1 MTADAERCPR
11 CQQQIR
17 AGATFCPACGAP
29 LPNRAARRTRAADVL
44 GDGNAGAGHGA
55 RPAHAPGIPGT
66 IPVVERPP
74 AGQPAGTA
82 LKGTAHA
89 GAYTDSLYTD
99 SPHAGTGPG
108 STGGFTAVEAAPGGG
123 TGMAVNLQLVPAAAG
138 KRLGAAVIDWLPG
151 VAVLVVACAIGF
163 AGITRT
169 RSGGFIIYDTSS
181 LVLFGSIGLG
191 LTLAYLF
198 VVLGLEARSGKT
210 PGNLL
215 MGIRS
220 ADHDGYAP
228 GAGAVF
234 LRGLITGAGVL
245 LALLAA
251 VLVVVFKWFD
261 AALFILGPLLLVGAA
276 WAIVVVVSCQWD
288 RNGGLR
294 GWNDAAARTL
304 VFDVKAGRD
313 PITTGGIQ
321 GPYSFA
327 PLDLPPVQQVLSPV
341 AGAKQAQAPAP
352 APQHQVQFT
361 QNQPQG
367 PLMQGPVT
375 QAPAAPAAFAP
386 VPATPAPQVPAPLAP
401 MPSQTMP
408 YTSPA
413 SFAPPA
419 SDAPVPAA
427 PAARG
432 TDPGFAPAGATGTD
446 PSQGHRVAAQ
456 HVDDDVERTQVRP
469 GAGGPAPVAV
479 LRIRLDD
486 GRDFQLDHS
495 VLVGRNPVGQAG
507 EQHAQ
512 LLAVDDPGRSISK
525 THLHLLT
532 DGAGIW
538 VTDRQSTNGSA
549 VTTPDGLRTP
559 LVPGVPTFVTPGSS
573 VHFGDR
579 TFYLGQA

>member
-1 MTADAERCPR
+1 
-11 CQQQIR
+11 
-17 AGATFCPACGAP
+17 
-29 LPNRAARRTRAADVL
+29 
-44 GDGNAGAGHGA
+44 
-55 RPAHAPGIPGT
+55 
-66 IPVVERPP
+66 
-74 AGQPAGTA
+74 
-82 LKGTAHA
+82 
-89 GAYTDSLYTD
+89 
-99 SPHAGTGPG
+99 
-108 STGGFTAVEAAPGGG
+108 
-123 TGMAVNLQLVPAAAG
+123 MAVNLELVPATAG

-151 VAVLVVACAIGF
+151 VAVLVVAFAIGF

-169 RSGGFIIYDTSS
+169 RSGGFIVYDTSS
-181 LVLFGSIGLG
+181 LVLFGGIGLG

-198 VVLGLEARSGKT
+198 VVLGLEARTGKT
-210 PGNLL
+210 PGNLA

-220 ADHDGYAP
+220 ADQDGYAP

-234 LRGLITGAGVL
+234 LRGLITGAGIL
-245 LALLAA
+245 LFLLAA

-276 WAIVVVVSCQWD
+276 WAVLVVVSNRWD
-288 RNGGLR
+288 KNGGLR
-294 GWNDAAARTL
+294 GWNDTAAKTL
-304 VFDVKAGRD
+304 VFDVNAGRD

-327 PLDLPPVQQVLSPV
+327 PMDLPPVQQVLSPV
-341 AGAKQAQAPAP
+341 AGAKPRHPAATEASPSPAAQPPASYAAAPVAPAPQVNGPQASSPQAPAP
-352 APQHQVQFT
+352 S
-361 QNQPQG
+361 
-367 PLMQGPVT
+367 
-375 QAPAAPAAFAP
+375 
-386 VPATPAPQVPAPLAP
+386 AT

-419 SDAPVPAA
+419 VDSQGVP
-427 PAARG
+427 P
-432 TDPGFAPAGATGTD
+432 
-446 PSQGHRVAAQ
+446 GHRVPSQ

-469 GAGGPAPVAV
+469 GAGGPAQVAV

-486 GRDFQLDHS
+486 GRDFQLDRS
-495 VLVGRNPVGQAG
+495 VLVGRNPVGQTG

>member
-1 MTADAERCPR
+1 
-11 CQQQIR
+11 
-17 AGATFCPACGAP
+17 
-29 LPNRAARRTRAADVL
+29 
-44 GDGNAGAGHGA
+44 
-55 RPAHAPGIPGT
+55 
-66 IPVVERPP
+66 
-74 AGQPAGTA
+74 
-82 LKGTAHA
+82 
-89 GAYTDSLYTD
+89 
-99 SPHAGTGPG
+99 
-108 STGGFTAVEAAPGGG
+108 
-123 TGMAVNLQLVPAAAG
+123 MAVNLQLVPAAAG

-151 VAVLVVACAIGF
+151 LAVLVVTFAIGF

-169 RSGGFIIYDTSS
+169 RSGGFIVYDTSS
-181 LVLFGSIGLG
+181 LVLFGGIGLG

-220 ADHDGYAP
+220 ADQDGYAP
-228 GAGAVF
+228 GAGSVF
-234 LRGLITGAGVL
+234 LRGLITGAGVQ

-261 AALFILGPLLLVGAA
+261 AALFILGPLLLLGAA
-276 WAIVVVVSCQWD
+276 WAVLVVVSCRWD
-288 RNGGLR
+288 KNGGLR
-294 GWNDAAARTL
+294 GWNDTAAKTL
-304 VFDVKAGRD
+304 MFDVKAGRD

-341 AGAKQAQAPAP
+341 AGANAQQASGPRAAAPQTSAPQAPTSPAPVPQAPAP
-352 APQHQVQFT
+352 F
-361 QNQPQG
+361 
-367 PLMQGPVT
+367 
-375 QAPAAPAAFAP
+375 APAAFAP
-386 VPATPAPQVPAPLAP
+386 APSAPVPQPTSPQSSAPQAPTPSAT

-408 YTSPA
+408 YTSPD
-413 SFAPPA
+413 SFAPP
-419 SDAPVPAA
+419 PTGA
-427 PAARG
+427 PAAG
-432 TDPGFAPAGATGTD
+432 AQGSPLAFAQDSGQGFAPAGAA
-446 PSQGHRVAAQ
+446 PGHQLPAQ
-456 HVDDDVERTQVRP
+456 HADDDVERTQVRP
-469 GAGGPAPVAV
+469 GGPAPVAV

-486 GRDFQLDHS
+486 GRDFQLDRS

-512 LLAVDDPGRSISK
+512 LLAVDDQGRSISK

-549 VTTPDGLRTP
+549 VTTPDGRRTP

>member
-1 MTADAERCPR
+1 
-11 CQQQIR
+11 
-17 AGATFCPACGAP
+17 
-29 LPNRAARRTRAADVL
+29 
-44 GDGNAGAGHGA
+44 
-55 RPAHAPGIPGT
+55 
-66 IPVVERPP
+66 
-74 AGQPAGTA
+74 
-82 LKGTAHA
+82 
-89 GAYTDSLYTD
+89 
-99 SPHAGTGPG
+99 
-108 STGGFTAVEAAPGGG
+108 
-123 TGMAVNLQLVPAAAG
+123 MAVNLQLVPAAAG

-151 VAVLVVACAIGF
+151 VAVLVVTFAIGF
-163 AGITRT
+163 AGVTRT
-169 RSGGFIIYDTSS
+169 RSGGFIVYDTSS
-181 LVLFGSIGLG
+181 LVLFGGIGLG

-198 VVLGLEARSGKT
+198 VVLGLESRTGKT

-220 ADHDGYAP
+220 ADQDGYAP

-234 LRGLITGAGVL
+234 LRGLITGAGIL
-245 LALLAA
+245 LAVLAA

-276 WAIVVVVSCQWD
+276 WAVLVVVSNRWD
-288 RNGGLR
+288 KNGGLR
-294 GWNDAAARTL
+294 GWNDSAAKTL

-341 AGAKQAQAPAP
+341 AGANAPHAAGPETAQPQAPLPQAPAP
-352 APQHQVQFT
+352 DNPAPY
-361 QNQPQG
+361 NPA
-367 PLMQGPVT
+367 PVAPVAQAKAP
-375 QAPAAPAAFAP
+375 QAPAPQFQP
-386 VPATPAPQVPAPLAP
+386 PQVPAPSAT

-408 YTSPA
+408 YTSPS

-419 SDAPVPAA
+419 ASAQ
-427 PAARG
+427 G
-432 TDPGFAPAGATGTD
+432 APAGLAPGSAQG
-446 PSQGHRVAAQ
+446 PAGGHRMPPP

-469 GAGGPAPVAV
+469 GTGGPAPVAV

-486 GRDFQLDHS
+486 GRDFQLDRN

-507 EQHAQ
+507 EQRAQ

>member
-1 MTADAERCPR
+1 
-11 CQQQIR
+11 
-17 AGATFCPACGAP
+17 
-29 LPNRAARRTRAADVL
+29 
-44 GDGNAGAGHGA
+44 
-55 RPAHAPGIPGT
+55 
-66 IPVVERPP
+66 
-74 AGQPAGTA
+74 
-82 LKGTAHA
+82 
-89 GAYTDSLYTD
+89 
-99 SPHAGTGPG
+99 
-108 STGGFTAVEAAPGGG
+108 
-123 TGMAVNLQLVPAAAG
+123 MAVNLQLVPAAAG

-151 VAVLVVACAIGF
+151 VAVLVVTFAIGF

-169 RSGGFIIYDTSS
+169 RSGGFIVYDTSS
-181 LVLFGSIGLG
+181 LVLFGGIGLG

-210 PGNLL
+210 PGNLA

-220 ADHDGYAP
+220 ADQDGYAP

-234 LRGLITGAGVL
+234 LRGLITGAGIL

-251 VLVVVFKWFD
+251 VLIVVFKWFD

-276 WAIVVVVSCQWD
+276 WAVLVVVSNRWD

-294 GWNDAAARTL
+294 GWNDTAAKTL

-341 AGAKQAQAPAP
+341 AGAK
-352 APQHQVQFT
+352 APQ
-361 QNQPQG
+361 
-367 PLMQGPVT
+367 
-375 QAPAAPAAFAP
+375 
-386 VPATPAPQVPAPLAP
+386 TPAPQPPATRTAAPPVPAPSAA
-401 MPSQTMP
+401 MPSQPMP

-413 SFAPPA
+413 SFAPPG
-419 SDAPVPAA
+419 SNSPGVP
-427 PAARG
+427 
-432 TDPGFAPAGATGTD
+432 T
-446 PSQGHRVAAQ
+446 GHRVPPPY
-456 HVDDDVERTQVRP
+456 VDDDVERTQVRP
-469 GAGGPAPVAV
+469 GAVGPAPVAV

-486 GRDFQLDHS
+486 GRDFQLDRS
-495 VLVGRNPVGQAG
+495 VLVGRNPMGQTG

-532 DGAGIW
+532 DGTGIW

>member
-1 MTADAERCPR
+1 
-11 CQQQIR
+11 
-17 AGATFCPACGAP
+17 
-29 LPNRAARRTRAADVL
+29 
-44 GDGNAGAGHGA
+44 
-55 RPAHAPGIPGT
+55 
-66 IPVVERPP
+66 
-74 AGQPAGTA
+74 
-82 LKGTAHA
+82 
-89 GAYTDSLYTD
+89 
-99 SPHAGTGPG
+99 
-108 STGGFTAVEAAPGGG
+108 
-123 TGMAVNLQLVPAAAG
+123 MAVNLQLVPATAG
-138 KRLGAAVIDWLPG
+138 KRLGAAVIDWLPAL
-151 VAVLVVACAIGF
+151 AVLVVTFAIGF

-169 RSGGFIIYDTSS
+169 RSGGFIVYDTSS
-181 LVLFGSIGLG
+181 LVLFGGIGLG
-191 LTLAYLF
+191 VTLVYLF
-198 VVLGLEARSGKT
+198 VLLGLEARTGKT

-220 ADHDGYAP
+220 ADKDGYAP
-228 GAGAVF
+228 GAGGVF

-245 LALLAA
+245 LAVVAA
-251 VLVVVFKWFD
+251 VLVVVFRWFD
-261 AALFILGPLLLVGAA
+261 AALFILGPLLLLGAV
-276 WAIVVVVSCQWD
+276 WAVLVVVSNRWD
-288 RNGGLR
+288 KDGGLR
-294 GWNDAAARTL
+294 GWHDAAARTL

-327 PLDLPPVQQVLSPV
+327 PLDLPPVQPVVSPV
-341 AGAKQAQAPAP
+341 AGASQAPAP
-352 APQHQVQFT
+352 
-361 QNQPQG
+361 
-367 PLMQGPVT
+367 
-375 QAPAAPAAFAP
+375 QAPAPQA
-386 VPATPAPQVPAPLAP
+386 PAPQPVSRHVPAPSAT

-413 SFAPPA
+413 SFAPAGPA
-419 SDAPVPAA
+419 GPAGPAA
-427 PAARG
+427 GFPA
-432 TDPGFAPAGATGTD
+432 PQLPAP
-446 PSQGHRVAAQ
+446 GHRPQQ

-469 GAGGPAPVAV
+469 GSGGPAPVAV

-486 GRDFQLDHS
+486 GRDFQLDRS

-549 VTTPDGLRTP
+549 VTTPDGLRTT

>member
-1 MTADAERCPR
+1 
-11 CQQQIR
+11 
-17 AGATFCPACGAP
+17 
-29 LPNRAARRTRAADVL
+29 
-44 GDGNAGAGHGA
+44 
-55 RPAHAPGIPGT
+55 
-66 IPVVERPP
+66 
-74 AGQPAGTA
+74 
-82 LKGTAHA
+82 
-89 GAYTDSLYTD
+89 
-99 SPHAGTGPG
+99 
-108 STGGFTAVEAAPGGG
+108 
-123 TGMAVNLQLVPAAAG
+123 MAVNLQLVPAAAG

-151 VAVLVVACAIGF
+151 VAVLVVTFAIGF
-163 AGITRT
+163 AGISRT
-169 RSGGFIIYDTSS
+169 RSGGFIVYDTSS
-181 LVLFGSIGLG
+181 LVLFGGIGLG
-191 LTLAYLF
+191 LTLAYLL
-198 VVLGLEARSGKT
+198 VVLGLEARTGKT

-220 ADHDGYAP
+220 ADQDGYAP

-234 LRGLITGAGVL
+234 LRGLITGAGIL
-245 LALLAA
+245 LAVLSA

-261 AALFILGPLLLVGAA
+261 AALFILGPLLLAGSV
-276 WAIVVVVSCQWD
+276 WAVLVVVSNRWD
-288 RNGGLR
+288 KNGGLR
-294 GWNDAAARTL
+294 GWNDTAAKTL

-313 PITTGGIQ
+313 PIATGGIQ

-341 AGAKQAQAPAP
+341 AGAPRAAGSPSP
-352 APQHQVQFT
+352 APQAPSQQAPHA
-361 QNQPQG
+361 
-367 PLMQGPVT
+367 PVP
-375 QAPAAPAAFAP
+375 QAPAAQTPAAS
-386 VPATPAPQVPAPLAP
+386 PQVPHAPAP
-401 MPSQTMP
+401 SPSATMPSQAMP
-408 YTSPA
+408 YTAPA

-419 SDAPVPAA
+419 ASAQGVPPQGILPGAVPAGS
-427 PAARG
+427 AA
-432 TDPGFAPAGATGTD
+432 
-446 PSQGHRVAAQ
+446 GHRVAPQ

-469 GAGGPAPVAV
+469 GTGGPGPVAV

-486 GRDFQLDHS
+486 GRDFQLDRS

-559 LVPGVPTFVTPGSS
+559 LVPGVPTFVTPGST

>member
-1 MTADAERCPR
+1 
-11 CQQQIR
+11 
-17 AGATFCPACGAP
+17 
-29 LPNRAARRTRAADVL
+29 
-44 GDGNAGAGHGA
+44 
-55 RPAHAPGIPGT
+55 
-66 IPVVERPP
+66 
-74 AGQPAGTA
+74 
-82 LKGTAHA
+82 
-89 GAYTDSLYTD
+89 
-99 SPHAGTGPG
+99 
-108 STGGFTAVEAAPGGG
+108 
-123 TGMAVNLQLVPAAAG
+123 MAVNLQLVPAAAG

-151 VAVLVVACAIGF
+151 VAVLVVAFAIGF

-169 RSGGFIIYDTSS
+169 RSGGFIVYDTSS
-181 LVLFGSIGLG
+181 LVLFGGIGLG

-198 VVLGLEARSGKT
+198 VVLGLEARTGKT

-220 ADHDGYAP
+220 ADQDGYAP

-234 LRGLITGAGVL
+234 LRGLITGAGIL
-245 LALLAA
+245 LAVLAA
-251 VLVVVFKWFD
+251 VMVMVFKWFD
-261 AALFILGPLLLVGAA
+261 AAVFILGPLLLVGAV
-276 WAIVVVVSCQWD
+276 WAVLVVVSSRWD
-288 RNGGLR
+288 KNGGLR
-294 GWNDAAARTL
+294 GWNDAAAKTL
-304 VFDVKAGRD
+304 AFDVKAGRD

-341 AGAKQAQAPAP
+341 AGATAAQARVYQAPPLQNP
-352 APQHQVQFT
+352 APQPAAAQM
-361 QNQPQG
+361 PQ
-367 PLMQGPVT
+367 
-375 QAPAAPAAFAP
+375 PAAPTAPQPAAP
-386 VPATPAPQVPAPLAP
+386 PAPSPSAT

-408 YTSPA
+408 YTAPA
-413 SFAPPA
+413 SFSPPA
-419 SDAPVPAA
+419 PAQA
-427 PAARG
+427 AAQGMMPAF
-432 TDPGFAPAGATGTD
+432 PQVFAPTG
-446 PSQGHRVAAQ
+446 SAGHRVLPQ
-456 HVDDDVERTQVRP
+456 HLDDDVERTQVRP
-469 GAGGPAPVAV
+469 GISGPGPVAV

-486 GRDFQLDHS
+486 GRDFQLDRS

>member
-1 MTADAERCPR
+1 MPDAERCPR

-17 AGATFCPACGAP
+17 AGATFCTACGAP
-29 LPNRAARRTRAADVL
+29 LPNRAARRTPTPDPLADL
-44 GDGNAGAGHGA
+44 GRGDAQQA

-66 IPVVERPP
+66 IPVVGRPA

-82 LKGTAHA
+82 STGTARRS
-89 GAYTDSLYTD
+89 TM
-99 SPHAGTGPG
+99 HAGTGPG
-108 STGGFTAVEAAPGGG
+108 VTGGSTWVETAPGGG
-123 TGMAVNLQLVPAAAG
+123 TGMAVILQLAPAAAG

-151 VAVLVVACAIGF
+151 VAVLVVTFAMGF

-169 RSGGFIIYDTSS
+169 RSGGFIVYDTSS
-181 LVLFGSIGLG
+181 LVLFGGIGLG

-198 VVLGLEARSGKT
+198 VVLGLEARTGKT
-210 PGNLL
+210 PGSLA

-220 ADHDGYAP
+220 ADQDGYAP

-234 LRGLITGAGVL
+234 LRGLITGAGIL

-261 AALFILGPLLLVGAA
+261 AALFILGPLLLIGAA
-276 WAIVVVVSCQWD
+276 WAVLVVVSNRWD
-288 RNGGLR
+288 KNGGLR
-294 GWNDAAARTL
+294 AWNDTAAKTL
-304 VFDVKAGRD
+304 VFDIKAGRD
-313 PITTGGIQ
+313 PLTTGGIQ

-341 AGAKQAQAPAP
+341 AGAKAPRPAGPQSPLPPAQAPQVQLAQAPAP
-352 APQHQVQFT
+352 QAAASQTPAPYV
-361 QNQPQG
+361 
-367 PLMQGPVT
+367 
-375 QAPAAPAAFAP
+375 
-386 VPATPAPQVPAPLAP
+386 PAPQVPSPSAA
-401 MPSQTMP
+401 MPSQTRP

-419 SDAPVPAA
+419 AAA
-427 PAARG
+427 P
-432 TDPGFAPAGATGTD
+432 
-446 PSQGHRVAAQ
+446 GHRVPAPHA
-456 HVDDDVERTQVRP
+456 DDDVERTQVRP
-469 GAGGPAPVAV
+469 GTGGPAQVAV

-486 GRDFQLDHS
+486 GRDFQLDRN
-495 VLVGRNPVGQAG
+495 VLVGRNPVGQTG

>member
-1 MTADAERCPR
+1 
-11 CQQQIR
+11 
-17 AGATFCPACGAP
+17 
-29 LPNRAARRTRAADVL
+29 
-44 GDGNAGAGHGA
+44 
-55 RPAHAPGIPGT
+55 
-66 IPVVERPP
+66 
-74 AGQPAGTA
+74 
-82 LKGTAHA
+82 
-89 GAYTDSLYTD
+89 
-99 SPHAGTGPG
+99 
-108 STGGFTAVEAAPGGG
+108 
-123 TGMAVNLQLVPAAAG
+123 MAVNLQLVPAAAG

-151 VAVLVVACAIGF
+151 VAVLVVTFAIGF
-163 AGITRT
+163 AGISRT
-169 RSGGFIIYDTSS
+169 RSGGFIVYDTSS
-181 LVLFGSIGLG
+181 LVLFGGIGLG

-198 VVLGLEARSGKT
+198 VVLGLEARTGKT

-220 ADHDGYAP
+220 ADQDGYAP

-234 LRGLITGAGVL
+234 LRGLITGAGIL
-245 LALLAA
+245 LAVLSA

-261 AALFILGPLLLVGAA
+261 AALFIVGPLLLAGSV
-276 WAIVVVVSCQWD
+276 WAVLVVVSNRWD
-288 RNGGLR
+288 KNGGLR
-294 GWNDAAARTL
+294 GWNDTVAKTL

-313 PITTGGIQ
+313 PIATGGIQ

-341 AGAKQAQAPAP
+341 AGASAPRAAGSPSP
-352 APQHQVQFT
+352 APQAPSQQAPHA
-361 QNQPQG
+361 
-367 PLMQGPVT
+367 PVP
-375 QAPAAPAAFAP
+375 QAPAAQTPAAY
-386 VPATPAPQVPAPLAP
+386 PQVPHAPAP
-401 MPSQTMP
+401 PAPSPSATMPSQTMP
-408 YTSPA
+408 YTAPA

-419 SDAPVPAA
+419 ASAQGVPQGILPGAVPAGS
-427 PAARG
+427 AA
-432 TDPGFAPAGATGTD
+432 
-446 PSQGHRVAAQ
+446 GHRVAPQ

-469 GAGGPAPVAV
+469 GTGGPAPVAV

-486 GRDFQLDHS
+486 GRDFQLDRS

-559 LVPGVPTFVTPGSS
+559 LVPGVPTFVTPGST

>member
-1 MTADAERCPR
+1 
-11 CQQQIR
+11 
-17 AGATFCPACGAP
+17 
-29 LPNRAARRTRAADVL
+29 
-44 GDGNAGAGHGA
+44 
-55 RPAHAPGIPGT
+55 
-66 IPVVERPP
+66 
-74 AGQPAGTA
+74 
-82 LKGTAHA
+82 
-89 GAYTDSLYTD
+89 
-99 SPHAGTGPG
+99 
-108 STGGFTAVEAAPGGG
+108 
-123 TGMAVNLQLVPAAAG
+123 MAVNLELVPAAAG
-138 KRLGAAVIDWLPG
+138 KRLGAAVIDWLPA
-151 VAVLVVACAIGF
+151 VAVLVVAFAIGF

-169 RSGGFIIYDTSS
+169 RSGGFIVYDTSS
-181 LVLFGSIGLG
+181 LVLFGGIGLG

-198 VVLGLEARSGKT
+198 VVLGLEARTGKT

-220 ADHDGYAP
+220 ADQDGYAP

-234 LRGLITGAGVL
+234 LRGVITGAGIL

-261 AALFILGPLLLVGAA
+261 AALLILGPLLLLGAV
-276 WAIVVVVSCQWD
+276 WAVLVVVSSQWD
-288 RNGGLR
+288 KNGGLR
-294 GWNDAAARTL
+294 AWNDTAAKTL

-313 PITTGGIQ
+313 PIITGGIQ

-341 AGAKQAQAPAP
+341 AGASMPHTAVPASWAPAA
-352 APQHQVQFT
+352 APQAAA
-361 QNQPQG
+361 PQG
-367 PLMQGPVT
+367 PVAHGPAQQGPAPHGPVAHG
-375 QAPAAPAAFAP
+375 QAPS
-386 VPATPAPQVPAPLAP
+386 AT
-401 MPSQTMP
+401 TP

-419 SDAPVPAA
+419 APYPAA
-427 PAARG
+427 AQGAPPATPQAPQPAAG
-432 TDPGFAPAGATGTD
+432 QGFLPGAVASAP
-446 PSQGHRVAAQ
+446 GHRVPGP

-469 GAGGPAPVAV
+469 DTGGPAPMAV

-486 GRDFQLDHS
+486 GRDFQLDRS
-495 VLVGRNPVGQAG
+495 VLVGRNPVGQPG

-532 DGAGIW
+532 DGTGIW

-559 LVPGVPTFVTPGSS
+559 LAPGVPTFVTPGSS

>member
-1 MTADAERCPR
+1 MTSDADRCPR
-11 CQQQIR
+11 CQQTIR
-17 AGATFCPACGAP
+17 AGATFCAACGAP
-29 LPNRAARRTRAADVL
+29 LPNRAARRTRPQAP
-44 GDGNAGAGHGA
+44 GTPGGQAGVRDPFA
-55 RPAHAPGIPGT
+55 AHAPGIPGT
-66 IPVVERPP
+66 IPVVETP
-74 AGQPAGTA
+74 AAVQPAGIA
-82 LKGTAHA
+82 YPGTA
-89 GAYTDSLYTD
+89 
-99 SPHAGTGPG
+99 PAGTDPG
-108 STGGFTAVEAAPGGG
+108 SAGGSTRVGAAPGGG
-123 TGMAVNLQLVPAAAG
+123 TGMAVNLELVPAAAG

-151 VAVLVVACAIGF
+151 IAVLVVTFAIGF

-169 RSGGFIIYDTSS
+169 RSGGFIVYDTSS
-181 LVLFGSIGLG
+181 LVLFGGIGLG

-198 VVLGLEARSGKT
+198 VVLGLEARTGKT

-220 ADHDGYAP
+220 ADQDGYAP
-228 GAGAVF
+228 GAGGVF
-234 LRGLITGAGVL
+234 LRGVITGAGIL

-251 VLVVVFKWFD
+251 ILVVVFKWFD
-261 AALFILGPLLLVGAA
+261 AALFVLGPLLLVGAV
-276 WAIVVVVSCQWD
+276 WAVLVVVSSQWD
-288 RNGGLR
+288 KNGGLR
-294 GWNDAAARTL
+294 AWNDTAAKTL
-304 VFDVKAGRD
+304 MFDVKAGRD

-341 AGAKQAQAPAP
+341 AGAATAHAAAARQPAPQPPAPQAPQPQFAQPQPAQSQFVQPQTVLPQAAPQAPAP
-352 APQHQVQFT
+352 S
-361 QNQPQG
+361 
-367 PLMQGPVT
+367 
-375 QAPAAPAAFAP
+375 AA
-386 VPATPAPQVPAPLAP
+386 

-413 SFAPPA
+413 SFAPP
-419 SDAPVPAA
+419 SVPAA
-427 PAARG
+427 PYPAASQDAQPVPPHAAQPAG
-432 TDPGFAPAGATGTD
+432 GSQGFAAGVPAST
-446 PSQGHRVAAQ
+446 PGHRVPGP

-486 GRDFQLDHS
+486 GRDFQLDRS
-495 VLVGRNPVGQAG
+495 VLVGRNPVGQPG
-507 EQHAQ
+507 EHHAQ

-559 LVPGVPTFVTPGSS
+559 LAPGVPTFVNPGSS